1 MPLEIEDVDDHE
13 YLAYVKM
20 KRWRLLRSRALET
33 EAYNIFQNRTLLELV
48 RRRRNDASWATSTS
62 FDERMS
68 DALEVWGV
76 GPSKIEADGFAP
88 QALEVL
94 GGEPICALL
103 KLSREEA
110 PGEAMRMD
118 GGDAE

>member
-33 EAYNIFQNRTLLELV
+33 EAYKIFV